1 MLYMRTYTFSFFF
14 LVSELIRLI
23 KNGLWCDALFFII
36 FFLFS
41 PACSPQ
47 CCNCYHRNFSFY
59 FYKRFFQEET
69 RRKKIISLKC
79 TLKTRRTSSPQVVTH
94 VILWL
99 NVLAKDIKLGRYLN

>member
-69 RRKKIISLKC
+69 RRKKNYKSEMHSEDQKNIKSASCNSCNPLVKC
-79 TLKTRRTSSPQVVTH
+79 SCQRHKT
-94 VILWL
+94 W
-99 NVLAKDIKLGRYLN
+99 